1 MKPCPFCG
9 SDDVGYGYRAHPDGR
24 ELTMIA
30 CSNCGAN
37 GPVRTYASQWDDDE
51 AEASWD
57 KRHNAVLRGDPL
69 AESPLENTVMQED

>member
-9 SDDVGYGYRAHPDGR
+9 IDDVGYGYRAHPDGR
-24 ELTMIA
+24 DLTMIA
-30 CSNCGAN
+30 CSNCGGN

-57 KRHNAVLRGDPL
+57 QRHNVKLTGARQRAAAGP
-69 AESPLENTVMQED
+69 E